1 MGQLVQTPM
10 WQAADGKMFAEQQ
23 EMLAYEGTLFF
34 TPVIDDYL
42 TNAGVGA
49 GMSERAALAAQTRVR
64 NLMSAVLPYLDAK
77 GYLTPAAK
85 QTPPV

>member
-1 MGQLVQTPM
+1 M
-10 WQAADGKMFAEQQ
+10 WQAADGKMFTDQQ

-34 TPVIDDYL
+34 TPVINDYL
-42 TNAGVGA
+42 ANSGVGA

-85 QTPPV
+85 QAPPVQAAA